1 MIMDMMLLIRG
12 LIMETTG
19 RISAAIY
26 LSRVDTTSMETVLG
40 MEDRTEGS
48 MAVGGTAGTVSGN
61 MVKVRLFLV

>member
-1 MIMDMMLLIRG
+1 
-12 LIMETTG
+12 
-19 RISAAIY
+19 
-26 LSRVDTTSMETVLG
+26 METVLG